1 LHYNLVYSQIP
12 DYSQIHTN
20 YLYTNP
26 AFAGI
31 NNCPHAYT
39 SYRSKFSSIDGGY
52 STNYL
57 SFDTYSSILKS
68 DLGFEVLHDIQS
80 STFFTTSIL
89 GIYTK
94 EFQLKKKLFLKTGIG
109 AGILSYGIRSNNLI
123 FSDMINPFDNEIS
136 ETNEEISSINHQI
149 LDIEPGFLLYNDFF
163 FSGIT
168 IKHFQEG
175 ITKKSRESNRLN
187 RTISIHGGSEFSTTK
202 AFTKKYLITFYPHI
216 NVTLSPTSSYTQIGL
231 IAQKGKVQ
239 LGGAYRENLPFE
251 AESFI
256 VFVGFFE
263 KKFKFAYNCDISINS
278 HLTNNLNSH
287 EISFSYN
294 FDCLA
299 KRKKY
304 EAVKAPIF

>member
-1 LHYNLVYSQIP
+1 MQYNLVFSQIP

-20 YLYTNP
+20 YIYTNP

-39 SYRSKFSSIDGGY
+39 SYRSKYSSNKGGY
-52 STNYL
+52 STNYI
-57 SFDTYSSILKS
+57 SFDTYSTILKS
-68 DLGFEVLHDIQS
+68 DLGIEILHDIQS

-89 GIYTK
+89 GIYSK
-94 EFQLKKKLFLKTGIG
+94 EFQLKKKLFLKTGLG
-109 AGILSYGIRSNNLI
+109 VGLLSYGIQSKNLI
-123 FSDMINPFDNEIS
+123 FSDMINPFDQEIS
-136 ETNEEISSINHQI
+136 ETNEEILSTKHQI
-149 LDIEPGFLLYNDFF
+149 LDFEPGFLLYNEFF

-168 IKHFQEG
+168 VKHVQEG
-175 ITKKSRESNRLN
+175 ITKKSKEFNRLS
-187 RTISIHGGSEFSTTK
+187 RTISIHGGSQFSTTK

-216 NVTLSPTSSYTQIGL
+216 NVTLSPTSSYTQFGL

-239 LGGAYRENLPFE
+239 LGGAYRENLPSE

-278 HLTNNLNSH
+278 HLANNYNSH
-287 EISFSYN
+287 EISLSYD
-294 FDCLA
+294 FDCLT